1 MKRIIS
7 VFLCVCML
15 ISGAG
20 CINTCNVYASQKS
33 DQTYCMDYE
42 RAFWKGYLSSAYKKQ
57 KKTKQITFE
66 EYRGML
72 RTVIRKQQGD
82 IKTFDQKV
90 KKTDRKL
97 TRGEAIIMSWYA
109 AQALHVTL
117 ESYDANEVFAKDSFW
132 DSVSAN
138 VLKKEFP
145 TLLKKKSVKDDRG
158 NVWDDEYTAAYLWNV
173 WSSSPYSGIPVVDY
187 DTKKDMQTMK
197 PFLMEDAICAVT
209 RICDG
214 MHWNK
219 KKYVKISDKKAITPT
234 INLKKKGKVK
244 DIEHLPRLTGFVF
257 NAFKSEAEICHKPE
271 DVANVANWGFTS
283 ARVMVNYHMLFNQT
297 VDQVDLYQLEK
308 LDELVAAAE
317 HYKIHLNI
325 LMYQLPGRESWTDKV
340 FNSGGD
346 FDLFINKEKQKK
358 VCDIW
363 ELLAKRYKDVPG
375 DYLSFTPFWEATNK
389 NLSTGAK
396 YKDYTSEDVA
406 NTLDQII
413 SVMRKADKDC
423 YILYEL
429 SQANDLETLLP
440 ESKDG
445 YKKISQKHKNTMI
458 SYNYCEMPFVYHNMT
473 ATQGHNV
480 DNNNHSMFLPDYPN
494 LIYAAKNYFAD
505 DSTTTMD
512 GFLPKGTKITI
523 YLAHADGTFAIKADG
538 KSLYQERFYDQTY
551 ETSYLLSTYY
561 PYSTSDKKITVEL
574 EQDVSKLSFE
584 CSEGWVSWSGMDVTL
599 PKKYAKEKWYSISSY
614 DRYLQGVLDEW
625 GYQFEKRSTSN
636 IMICPNSNECGN
648 HLTIHKDLT
657 YTSEKLR
664 YDVSAKYAKE
674 WGKAVSGLSK
684 NCVIRFENATFS
696 NGTKRAAI
704 NKYYETLL
712 SMYDKYGFNWYS
724 NDYEIILEDAYF
736 KMPDAK
742 LVKYGKYEHFNMELL
757 KLLQKHR

>member
-15 ISGAG
+15 ISGAS

-158 NVWDDEYTAAYLWNV
+158 NVWDDEFTAAYLWNV
-173 WSSSPYSGIPVVDY
+173 WSASPYSGIPVVDY

-234 INLKKKGKVK
+234 INLMKKGKGK

-317 HYKIHLNI
+317 HYKIHL
-325 LMYQLPGRESWTDKV
+325 
-340 FNSGGD
+340 
-346 FDLFINKEKQKK
+346 
-358 VCDIW
+358 
-363 ELLAKRYKDVPG
+363 
-375 DYLSFTPFWEATNK
+375 
-389 NLSTGAK
+389 
-396 YKDYTSEDVA
+396 
-406 NTLDQII
+406 
-413 SVMRKADKDC
+413 
-423 YILYEL
+423 
-429 SQANDLETLLP
+429 
-440 ESKDG
+440 
-445 YKKISQKHKNTMI
+445 KI
-458 SYNYCEMPFVYHNMT
+458 
-473 ATQGHNV
+473 
-480 DNNNHSMFLPDYPN
+480 
-494 LIYAAKNYFAD
+494 
-505 DSTTTMD
+505 
-512 GFLPKGTKITI
+512 
-523 YLAHADGTFAIKADG
+523 
-538 KSLYQERFYDQTY
+538 
-551 ETSYLLSTYY
+551 
-561 PYSTSDKKITVEL
+561 
-574 EQDVSKLSFE
+574 
-584 CSEGWVSWSGMDVTL
+584 
-599 PKKYAKEKWYSISSY
+599 
-614 DRYLQGVLDEW
+614 
-625 GYQFEKRSTSN
+625 
-636 IMICPNSNECGN
+636 
-648 HLTIHKDLT
+648 
-657 YTSEKLR
+657 
-664 YDVSAKYAKE
+664 
-674 WGKAVSGLSK
+674 
-684 NCVIRFENATFS
+684 
-696 NGTKRAAI
+696 
-704 NKYYETLL
+704 
-712 SMYDKYGFNWYS
+712 
-724 NDYEIILEDAYF
+724 
-736 KMPDAK
+736 
-742 LVKYGKYEHFNMELL
+742 
-757 KLLQKHR
+757 LQKHR